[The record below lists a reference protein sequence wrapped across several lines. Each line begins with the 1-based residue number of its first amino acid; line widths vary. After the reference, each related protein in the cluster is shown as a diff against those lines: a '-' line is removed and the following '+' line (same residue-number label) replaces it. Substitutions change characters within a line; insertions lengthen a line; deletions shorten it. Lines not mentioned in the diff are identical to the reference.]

1 MKFLVLLPLSAAL
14 LVTSCGE
21 KSSSEGSDSA
31 AESAEPSADAVKPVP
46 TESPGK
52 EPSVTLPLSDADI
65 ERLLKEAVDAESLPE
80 RDGLI
85 YHDNKPY
92 SGWAKMIHDSGQVQA
107 LSQFKDGKLDGPSTE
122 WHENGQKK
130 AEGTWK
136 DGVTHGPYTTWY
148 SNGQKRKEGFKKDGK
163 RQGLVTEL
171 HSNGQKWSEVT
182 YKDDEQVS
190 AKYWNRK
197 GEEVRTYRESGK

>member
-1 MKFLVLLPLSAAL
+1 MKYIILLLFSL
-14 LVTSCGE
+14 LVVGCGK

-31 AESAEPSADAVKPVP
+31 GASAEPSAD
-46 TESPGK
+46 TE
-52 EPSVTLPLSDADI
+52 V
-65 ERLLKEAVDAESLPE
+65 ERLLKEAVDVESLE
-80 RDGLI
+80 QREGLF
-85 YHDNKPY
+85 YLNDELY
-92 SGWAKMIHDSGQVQA
+92 SGWGKYMYSSEQA
-107 LSQFKDGKLDGPSTE
+107 GGLLRFKDGKMDGPSTE
-122 WHENGQKK
+122 WHENGQKREE
-130 AEGTWK
+130 ATWK

-148 SNGQKRKEGFKKDGK
+148 PNGQKRKEGFNKDGK

-197 GEEVRTYRESGK
+197 GEEVRTYRESHK